1 MAELPIFS
9 VLPDLLAALAAGPN
23 AVLVAPP
30 GAGKTTTV
38 APALLAQPWC
48 SGQVLLLS
56 PRRLA
61 ARAAAERMAELAG
74 ESVGQTIGYSTRMD
88 SKTSAATRVLVLTEG
103 IFVNRIQADPELS
116 GVSAVL
122 FDEVHER
129 SLDSDFGLALALEA
143 QGAFRP
149 DLRLI
154 AMSATL
160 DGARFAALMQG
171 APVIESEGRSHP
183 LALRYLGRRGEQR
196 IEDGMAQAIRT
207 ALRDEAQGDVLAF
220 LPGVAE
226 IARTA
231 ERLETLGSSIAVLPL
246 HGTLTPVEQRAAIRR
261 DPEGRR
267 KVILATSIAETSL
280 TIDGV
285 RIVVDSGL
293 ARRARYDPLAA
304 TTRLV
309 TERASQAA
317 ATQRAGRAARQG
329 PGVAYRLWEEAATGG
344 LPRFDPPEILDSDL
358 APLVLQ
364 CAAWGESDP
373 ARLNWL
379 DPPPAPLLA
388 EARKRL
394 IALDAVEAGGS
405 ITPLGR
411 SIAALPLPP
420 HLAAMLLKG
429 AQAGCALMAAEI
441 ALLLQE
447 RGLGGQGDDLDTRL
461 TRWRSDRG
469 ERAAKSRKLAERWAK
484 LAERQVAAT
493 APRDLPP
500 AVLLAYA
507 YPDRVARRRD
517 GSGETW
523 ASAGGRSFRLDPASP
538 LITAPWLAIGE
549 VQGKAADARILSAFA
564 LDPADVEAYLAERI
578 ERVSR
583 CDFVAESRRVEARL
597 ERRLGAIRLASVP
610 DPAPDAGAVL
620 AALLQGVRDHGLM
633 LLDWG
638 DKALALRQRAA
649 FAGVEALDEAHLLAT
664 LEDWLAPL
672 LTGKRSLG
680 ALNAGDLHNAL
691 QGLAGW
697 DAMQAIERIAPAEF
711 ASPAGTRHAIDYA
724 ATAGPTVELRVQ
736 ALYGLDEHPTVG
748 RNRIP
753 LVLSLTSPAGRPIQ
767 TTRDLPGFW
776 RGSWRDV
783 AKDMRGRYPRHHWPD
798 APWEATASLATKKRQ
813 GL

>member
-1 MAELPIFS
+1 MAELPIYS
-9 VLPDLLAALAAGPN
+9 VLPNLLSALGSGPN

-48 SGQVLLLS
+48 TGQVLLLS

-74 ESVGQTIGYSTRMD
+74 EPVGQTIGYSTRMD

-103 IFVNRIQADPELS
+103 IFVNRIQADPELA

-143 QGAFRP
+143 QCAFRP
-149 DLRLI
+149 DLRLL

-183 LALRYLGRRGEQR
+183 LEMRYLGRRGEQR

-226 IARTA
+226 IARAA
-231 ERLETLGSSIAVLPL
+231 ERLESLGSGIAVLPL
-246 HGTLTPVEQRAAIRR
+246 HGTLTPAEQRAAIRS
-261 DPEGRR
+261 DPDGRR

-344 LPRFDPPEILDSDL
+344 LPPFDPPEILDSDL

-373 ARLNWL
+373 TRLNWL

-394 IALDAVEAGGS
+394 VALGAVDTGGA

-429 AQAGCALMAAEI
+429 AQAGSAMQAAEI

-461 TRWRSDRG
+461 NRWRSDRG

-484 LAERQVAAT
+484 LAERQVGEGT
-493 APRDLPP
+493 PRDLPP
-500 AVLLAYA
+500 AVLLAFA
-507 YPDRVARRRD
+507 YPDRVAKRRD
-517 GSGETW
+517 GAGETW

-538 LITAPWLAIGE
+538 LITASWLAIGE

-564 LDPADVEAYLAERI
+564 LDPAEVETHLADRI

-583 CDFVAESRRVEARL
+583 CDFVADSRRVEARL
-597 ERRLGAIRLASVP
+597 ERRLGAIRLASAP
-610 DPAPDAGAVL
+610 DPAPDADAVL
-620 AALLQGVRDHGLM
+620 AALLQGVRDHGLA

-649 FAGVEALDEAHLLAT
+649 FAGVEALDEAQLLAT
-664 LEDWLAPL
+664 LEGWLAPL
-672 LTGKRSLG
+672 LTGKRALG
-680 ALNAGDLHNAL
+680 SIGTGDLHNAL
-691 QGLAGW
+691 QGFAGW

-711 ASPAGTRHAIDYA
+711 TSPAGTRHAIDYA
-724 ATAGPTVELRVQ
+724 ASAGPTVELRVQ
-736 ALYGLDEHPTVG
+736 ALYGLDEHPVVG

>member
-1 MAELPIFS
+1 MAELPIYS
-9 VLPDLLAALAAGPN
+9 VLPNLLSALGSGPN

-38 APALLAQPWC
+38 APALLDQPWC
-48 SGQVLLLS
+48 TGQVLLLS

-74 ESVGQTIGYSTRMD
+74 EPVGQTIGYSTRMD
-88 SKTSAATRVLVLTEG
+88 SNTSAATRVLVLTEG
-103 IFVNRIQADPELS
+103 IFVNRIQADPELA

-149 DLRLI
+149 DLRLL

-183 LALRYLGRRGEQR
+183 LEMRYLGRRGEQR

-226 IARTA
+226 IARAA
-231 ERLETLGSSIAVLPL
+231 ERLESLGSGIAVLPL
-246 HGTLTPVEQRAAIRR
+246 HGTLTPAEQRAAIRS
-261 DPEGRR
+261 DPDGRR

-344 LPRFDPPEILDSDL
+344 LPPFDPPEILDSDL

-373 ARLNWL
+373 TRLNWL

-394 IALDAVEAGGS
+394 VALGAVDTGGA

-429 AQAGCALMAAEI
+429 AQAGSAMQAAEI

-461 TRWRSDRG
+461 NRWRSDRG

-484 LAERQVAAT
+484 LAERQVGAGT
-493 APRDLPP
+493 PRDLPS
-500 AVLLAYA
+500 AVLLAFA
-507 YPDRVARRRD
+507 YPDRVAKRRD
-517 GSGETW
+517 ASGETW
-523 ASAGGRSFRLDPASP
+523 GSAGGRSFRLDAASP
-538 LITAPWLAIGE
+538 LITASWLAIGE

-564 LDPADVEAYLAERI
+564 LDPAEVETHLADRI

-583 CDFVAESRRVEARL
+583 CDFVADSRRVEARL
-597 ERRLGAIRLASVP
+597 ERRLGAIRLASAP
-610 DPAPDAGAVL
+610 DPAPDADAVL
-620 AALLQGVRDHGLM
+620 AALLQGVRDHGLA

-649 FAGVEALDEAHLLAT
+649 FAGVEALDEAHLLET
-664 LEDWLAPL
+664 LADWLAPL
-672 LTGKRSLG
+672 LTGKRALG
-680 ALNAGDLHNAL
+680 SIGTGDLHNAL
-691 QGLAGW
+691 QGFAGW

-711 ASPAGTRHAIDYA
+711 NSPAGTRHAIDYA
-724 ATAGPTVELRVQ
+724 ASAGPTVELRVQ
-736 ALYGLDEHPTVG
+736 ALYGLDEHPVVG

>member
-149 DLRLI
+149 DLRLL